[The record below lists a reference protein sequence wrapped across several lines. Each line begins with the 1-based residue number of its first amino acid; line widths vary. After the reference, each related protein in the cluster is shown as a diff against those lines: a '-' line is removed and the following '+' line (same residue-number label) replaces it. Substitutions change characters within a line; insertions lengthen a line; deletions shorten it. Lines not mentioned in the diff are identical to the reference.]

1 MKRYLAIG
9 VATILLL
16 SLSTAVVS
24 CTAGKATVAGTYVC
38 QHYPDDYLE
47 LHKDGT
53 FYLKETEVFYDVA
66 ATGEWEV
73 EGNELKLYVKSV
85 ESYGMEM
92 PMHKVFTLEIKGN
105 KLIDEEGEVWV
116 KK

>member
-47 LHKDGT
+47 LHKYGT

-73 EGNELKLYVKSV
+73 EGNELKLYVKSFG
-85 ESYGMEM
+85 SYGIEI
-92 PMHKVFTLEIKGN
+92 PVEKVATAEIKRN
-105 KLIDEEGEVWV
+105 KLYDEDGKVWV
-116 KK
+116 KQ